1 MTLITCRSDGGS
13 RLVVFVRVKEES
25 MRTNSIAMLTAGVL
39 LVVGLTQG
47 AAMASLTPIT
57 ATTTDPIAYAS
68 LGSAVGNVIDGST
81 AAVPWLALGY
91 EGRGTWA
98 GPYNVTFDLGAA
110 YDLTGFNLWN
120 NGGGIG
126 NDGEGIK
133 DFTLTFYDPLAAVV
147 GSFTGSA
154 TDLESLQT
162 FAFAASNVQ
171 KVDLEITTNHSEIIA
186 RQYAIFHEV
195 SFEGTPH
202 VVPVPGAALLALVGL
217 GCTSLRLRR
226 KQS

>member
-1 MTLITCRSDGGS
+1 MRANGIT
-13 RLVVFVRVKEES
+13 
-25 MRTNSIAMLTAGVL
+25 MLAAGVL
-39 LVVGLTQG
+39 LVIGLTQG

-57 ATTTDPIAYAS
+57 ATTADPIAYGSSAAS
-68 LGSAVGNVIDGST
+68 VIDGST

-91 EGRGTWA
+91 DGGGTWA

-154 TDLESLQT
+154 TDVESLQT

-171 KVDLEITTNHSEIIA
+171 TVDLEITTNHSEIIA

-195 SFEGTPH
+195 SFEGTAH
-202 VVPVPGAALLALVGL
+202 VVPVPGAALLAAIGL
-217 GCTSLRLRR
+217 GCTGLRLRR